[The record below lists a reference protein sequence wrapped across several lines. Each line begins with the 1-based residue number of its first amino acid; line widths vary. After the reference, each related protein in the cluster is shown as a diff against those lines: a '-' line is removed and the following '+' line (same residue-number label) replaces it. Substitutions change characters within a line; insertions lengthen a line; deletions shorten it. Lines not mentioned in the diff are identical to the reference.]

1 MAGDRFV
8 GDGTSV
14 GAGCS
19 ASKQGTR
26 YRPLSLSLTALVRR
40 TAGYSASGHTEG
52 VSSFQPNTCLAD
64 GQICFQ
70 PESGT
75 NLAFE
80 H

>member
-1 MAGDRFV
+1 MGGACFV
-8 GDGTSV
+8 GDRASV
-14 GAGCS
+14 GEGYS
-19 ASKQGTR
+19 ASKQGAR

-52 VSSFQPNTCLAD
+52 VSSFHPNTCLAD
-64 GQICFQ
+64 GQIYFQ